1 MKKYLLI
8 LNLLLANFSMM
19 AEDVTLP
26 LKGSNNSDDPELPNP
41 NRHRMPGKQIMCT
54 IDSEKGVYIEGVP
67 TSEIMSFDI
76 YDESGELCF
85 ASYNNEEEFV
95 GFLFSLEGEY
105 VILFVT
111 TDKTYSGFISL

>member
-1 MKKYLLI
+1 MKSLAVSVL
-8 LNLLLANFSMM
+8 LLLAFNIAF
-19 AEDVTLP
+19 AFDLKVP
-26 LKGSNNSDDPELPNP
+26 LKENPEKEPP
-41 NRHRMPGKQIMCT
+41 ITEDNRHRMPGKQIMCT

-67 TSEIMSFDI
+67 TSEILSFDI

-105 VILFVT
+105 VIRFVT
-111 TDKTYSGFISL
+111 SDKTYSGFISL